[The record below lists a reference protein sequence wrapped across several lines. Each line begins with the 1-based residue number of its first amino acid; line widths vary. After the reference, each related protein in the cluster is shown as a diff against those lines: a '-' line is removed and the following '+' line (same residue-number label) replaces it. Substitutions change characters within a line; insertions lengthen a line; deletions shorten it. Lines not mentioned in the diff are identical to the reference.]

1 MTALKWLFIPM
12 LASILLFG
20 ISCGKQ
26 EAAWNGTIET
36 KEGATIVNN
45 PEEPIFKDPVVE
57 LTEDLEIKGSVEIE
71 EQMFQS
77 INTLDVDGDGN
88 MYILDEQAGNIKIF
102 DSSGNFQK
110 AIGRKGQGPGEFGLP
125 ISLFLTRQSQ
135 IIVNDMGQ
143 RKIQFFDKEGNY
155 LKEFS
160 IAEKFLFFGPMVT
173 ASGDLIASQTIPQEN
188 PVTVLEKFNPGFEPT
203 LTYASIPLDTPP
215 VVNIFVARSLTS
227 LRWTLT
233 YDDEIIWGDIKN
245 PEYEIYFLR
254 VDGTLKKT
262 IKRDY
267 DPIPITADDRDRLME
282 ETFGDNPARDQ
293 WDVRFPENY
302 PPFSGFSFDDSGHL
316 FVERYE
322 KEKNENGNQY
332 DIFDAE
338 GRYIAQTRFRMT
350 PMIWEKGHM
359 YTIEDDEEGFK
370 VVKRYKVRWKI

>member
-1 MTALKWLFIPM
+1 MTALKWFFVPM
-12 LASILLFG
+12 LAGSLVLG

-26 EAAWNGTIET
+26 EVEWDGTIET
-36 KEGATIVNN
+36 KDGAIIVNN

-57 LTEDLEIKGSVEIE
+57 LMEDLEIKGSGEIE

-77 INTLDVDGDGN
+77 INTLDVDPAGN

-110 AIGRKGQGPGEFGLP
+110 TIGRKGQGPGEFGLP
-125 ISLFLTRQSQ
+125 ISLFLTRQNQ

-155 LKEFS
+155 LKEYS
-160 IAEKFLFFGPMVT
+160 IAERFLFFGPMVT
-173 ASGDLIASQTIPQEN
+173 ANGDLIASHTIPQEKS
-188 PVTVLEKFNPGFEPT
+188 VTVLGKFNPGFEPT

-245 PEYEIYFLR
+245 PEYEIHFLR
-254 VDGTLKKT
+254 ADGTLKKT

-267 DPIPITADDRDRLME
+267 DPIPITADDKDRLME

-293 WDVRFPENY
+293 WDVQFPENY
-302 PPFSGFSFDDSGHL
+302 PPFSGFSFDDLGHL
-316 FVERYE
+316 FVRRYE
-322 KEKNENGNQY
+322 KEKNENGSLY

-338 GRYIAQTRFRMT
+338 GRYIAQMRFRMT

-359 YTIEDDEEGFK
+359 YTIDDDEEGFK